1 MEYFQNKVIWI
12 TGASSGIGL
21 ALANHLAKID
31 CKLILSS
38 RSEMD
43 AKEFGASASWIALDL
58 AEPNSI
64 ESCFEKIKTDFGRV
78 DILFSNGG
86 MSQRGHAAQTKM
98 EVDRQ
103 IMEVNYFG
111 NIHLAK
117 LCLPLMKEKG
127 FGHFVITSSIAGKFG
142 FFERSSYSASKH
154 ALHGYYESLALEEEG
169 SNIHVTM
176 VCPGRIQT
184 NISKNALSGDGSV
197 HGTMDYA
204 QESGMSAEECARQ
217 MLKATAKQKPE
228 ILIGG
233 KEIKAVTL
241 KRFLPKVFRKV
252 IRKQKPNG

>member
-1 MEYFQNKVIWI
+1 MQYFQNKVIWI

-21 ALANHLAKID
+21 ALAKQLSKMN

-38 RSEMD
+38 RSNME
-43 AKEFGASASWIALDL
+43 ASEFGNSALWLAIDL
-58 AEPNSI
+58 ADPNSI
-64 ESCFEKIKTDFGRV
+64 KACFEKIKETYGRV
-78 DILFSNGG
+78 DVLFSNGG
-86 MSQRGHAAQTKM
+86 MSQRGHAADTKM
-98 EVDRQ
+98 QVDRQ

-117 LCLPLMKEKG
+117 LCLPLMKENG

-154 ALHGYYESLALEEEG
+154 ALHGYYESLALEEEKN
-169 SNIHVTM
+169 NIHVTM
-176 VCPGRIQT
+176 VCPGRIKT

-204 QESGMSAEECARQ
+204 QESGMSAEDCARQ

-241 KRFLPKVFRKV
+241 KRFLPKIFRKV

>member
-21 ALANHLAKID
+21 ALAKELAKID

-38 RSEMD
+38 RSKMNAE
-43 AKEFGASASWIALDL
+43 EFGKSSSWIAIDL
-58 AEPNSI
+58 ASPESI
-64 ESCFEKIKTDFGRV
+64 ETCFDKIKRDYGRV

-86 MSQRGHAAQTKM
+86 MSQRGHAVETKM

-117 LCLPLMKEKG
+117 LCLPLMKENG

-154 ALHGYYESLALEEEG
+154 ALHGYYESLALEEEAD
-169 SNIHVTM
+169 NIHVTM
-176 VCPGRIQT
+176 VCPGRIRT
-184 NISKNALSGDGSV
+184 NISKNALSGDGST

-204 QESGMSAEECARQ
+204 QESGMSAKECAKQ
-217 MLKATAKQKPE
+217 MLKATSKRKPE
-228 ILIGG
+228 VLIGG